1 MKKNILGKKLQRDKN
16 ERKALFK
23 ALMSSLILHD
33 SIKTS
38 EAKAKAIKPQIERLI
53 TKAKNLTNA
62 STQIIRESINPNA
75 VDRFLSDIAPRFK
88 DRNGGYTR
96 IIKLGKR
103 LGDKSQIVILEW
115 VEMSRAVATVSQEIE
130 KNVNANP
137 PAKKV
142 QARPSKQK
150 SKPKKTLKKVIKK

>member
-23 ALMSSLILHD
+23 GLMSSLILHD

-38 EAKAKAIKPQIERLI
+38 EAKAKAIKPQIERLV
-53 TKAKNLTNA
+53 TKAKSLTNA

-115 VEMSRAVATVSQEIE
+115 VEMSSAVATVPQETA
-130 KNVNANP
+130 KNVKANP
-137 PAKKV
+137 PANKAQVKS
-142 QARPSKQK
+142 SKQK